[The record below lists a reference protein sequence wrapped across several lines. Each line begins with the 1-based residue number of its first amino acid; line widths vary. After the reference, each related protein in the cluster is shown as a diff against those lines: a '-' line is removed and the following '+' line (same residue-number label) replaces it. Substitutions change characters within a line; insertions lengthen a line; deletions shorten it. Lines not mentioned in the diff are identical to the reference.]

1 MRLPD
6 LAAPAHGDIHV
17 WHVAADAPVEPAVLS
32 AVLSTDEHARA
43 AAFRQAADRNRFS
56 AARAALRTLLGGC
69 LGLPPAAVPLAA
81 NAFGKPVLAT
91 APVGAPL
98 HFNVSH
104 SGARAVIAL
113 SRVPVGIDIEAWPA
127 GMAWTDWRDSAA
139 VACAPDEMHWL
150 AGLAQRQPEHAM
162 LGFLRLWTAKEACSK
177 AVGTGLSAS
186 PQAVRVALPGS
197 AECVPPLARAGTGVW
212 YLHDAGG
219 GPRYVACVATPLA
232 AARVV
237 HRQYPLRSAGANP

>member
-6 LAAPAHGDIHV
+6 LATPSHGDIHV
-17 WHVAADAPVEPAVLS
+17 WHVAADAPVDPAVLS
-32 AVLSTDEHARA
+32 AGEHARA

-56 AARAALRTLLGGC
+56 AARVALRTLLGGC
-69 LGLPPAAVPLAA
+69 LGLPPADVPLAA
-81 NAFGKPVLAT
+81 NAFGKPMLAT
-91 APVGAPL
+91 GSAEPPL

-113 SRVPVGIDIEAWPA
+113 SRVPVGIDIEAWRA
-127 GMAWTDWRDSAA
+127 GMAWADWRDSAA
-139 VACAPDEMHWL
+139 VACASDEMHWL

-177 AVGTGLSAS
+177 AVGTGLSAP

-212 YLHDAGG
+212 YLHDAGAG
-219 GPRYVACVATPLA
+219 ARYVACLATPLA
-232 AARVV
+232 AVRVV
-237 HRQYPLRSAGANP
+237 QRQFPPRPASANP